1 MAVPKNPSEKPKRT
15 TTRGAKSKS
24 EDPVDSLNEEHE
36 TEPDPEPKLLPMTK
50 TLPAP
55 KKKAAAKPT
64 YANVDEFMRA
74 LDHPQ
79 KPEIDAVRA
88 IIRGASRKLVEQVKW
103 NAPSFR
109 YLMDLGAFNLR
120 ERGYVEFIIIFPP
133 GARIS
138 KSSEILE
145 GHYTDR
151 REIRFYDLAD
161 IEKKRP
167 ALVKVIKDWVKLVE
181 TALAPRPPKE

>member
-1 MAVPKNPSEKPKRT
+1 MPKNPSEKPKRT
-15 TTRGAKSKS
+15 TTGAERPKS
-24 EDPVDSLNEEHE
+24 EDSSA
-36 TEPDPEPKLLPMTK
+36 EPNDDQEPKPRPEPKILSMTK

-64 YANVDEFMRA
+64 YANVNEFMSA

-120 ERGYVEFIIIFPP
+120 ERGYVEFIINFPP

-145 GHYTDR
+145 GSQPDR
-151 REIRFYDLAD
+151 REMRFYDLAD